1 MKLTITEHNNIEV
14 DLSEYSQEVVNYVF
28 DQLPD
33 RMDELTDLIE
43 GVKTNYETRKA
54 NFSSAIIDLID
65 RILDEK
71 LADIDYERRHGERE

>member
-54 NFSSAIIDLID
+54 NFRSAIIDLID
-65 RILDEK
+65 KILDEK
-71 LADIDYERRHGERE
+71 LRDIDYERRHGERE